1 MSLSSTSPIL
11 SPHHLGESLVE
22 RLLAQADLA
31 ALPAHDP
38 ARPSAELTVAG
49 VLSLSARPTAIV
61 GNAPLE
67 SQPGAPRFDG
77 MHDVDCAVLFADEA
91 IAIELKLGVTAL
103 APATFASRFV
113 AKAPRLTHGGSAI
126 AGSMVALLDANG
138 RDPGAG
144 PAISLRT
151 CGLPVRRQWLLMLRE
166 GTWTT
171 WARDESLQRTLGTSQ
186 LAGVLTLEDLVRHV
200 GGERA
205 REVAR
210 QIARESIDSWFSET
224 IGSSVER
231 ST

>member
-1 MSLSSTSPIL
+1 MSPSPTSPIL

-22 RLLAQADLA
+22 QLLAQADLA

-49 VLSLSARPTAIV
+49 VLSLSAPPTRIV
-61 GNAPLE
+61 GKLPLGG
-67 SQPGAPRFDG
+67 QPGLPGFDG
-77 MHDVDCAVLFADEA
+77 MHDIDWAVLFADEA

-113 AKAPRLTHGGSAI
+113 AKAPRLTHGDSAI

-138 RDPGAG
+138 RDAGAG
-144 PAISLRT
+144 PAISLRA
-151 CGLPVRRQWLLMLRE
+151 CGLPVRKQWLLMLRAE
-166 GTWTT
+166 TWTM
-171 WARDESLQRTLGTSQ
+171 WARDESLLGTLGTSQ

-200 GGERA
+200 GVERA

-224 IGSSVER
+224 IGASVER
-231 ST
+231 SR